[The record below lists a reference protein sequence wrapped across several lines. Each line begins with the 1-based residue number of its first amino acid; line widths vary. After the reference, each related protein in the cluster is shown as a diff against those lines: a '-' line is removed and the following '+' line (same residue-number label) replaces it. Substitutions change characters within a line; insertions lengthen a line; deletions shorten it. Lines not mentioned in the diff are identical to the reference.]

1 MKQAMMSVVILVQ
14 ELLSRGF
21 HGCYSDV
28 KTGFQDFLPQYYFHL
43 IDIYLERCMMYYFFY
58 FLLMEKINKAC
69 RKFISH

>member
-14 ELLSRGF
+14 EILSRGF

-43 IDIYLERCMMYYFFY
+43 IDIYLAKMYDV
-58 FLLMEKINKAC
+58 LLLLLFIDGKNK
-69 RKFISH
+69 